1 MVRAADRVPIGV
13 DALDFSVNAM
23 AKRDP
28 RIDAYIAKSA
38 AFAKPILI
46 HLRKVVHDACPDVQE
61 TMKWSFPHFMHH
73 GILCGMAAFKQHC
86 AFGFWKG
93 SQVVGKGDNKSDE
106 AMGQFGRITSLDDL
120 PTKKAMSV
128 LIKKA
133 MKRNE
138 SGEKAPAKVKKKPRP
153 EAAVPDDLFLALR
166 KNKKAL
172 ATFDGFSPSH
182 RREYIEWITEAKR
195 PETRLSRLKTTM
207 EWLAD
212 GKPRH
217 WKYQNC

>member
-1 MVRAADRVPIGV
+1 MP
-13 DALDFSVNAM
+13 
-23 AKRDP
+23 KRDP
-28 RIDAYIAKSA
+28 RVDAYIAKSA
-38 AFAKPILI
+38 PFAKPILI
-46 HLRKVVHDACPDVQE
+46 HLREAVHDACPECVE
-61 TMKWSFPHFMHH
+61 TIKWSFPHFMYC
-73 GILCGMAAFKQHC
+73 GILCSMAAFKQHC

-93 SQVVGKGDNKSDE
+93 AQVVDKNTDKSDE
-106 AMGQFGRITSLDDL
+106 AMGQFGRITRLADL
-120 PTKKAMSV
+120 PPKKTLQA

-138 SGEKAPAKVKKKPRP
+138 SGDQAPAKSKRKPKP

-195 PETRLSRLKTTM
+195 AETRLSRIKTTI

-212 GKPRH
+212 GKSRH

>member
-1 MVRAADRVPIGV
+1 
-13 DALDFSVNAM
+13 M
-23 AKRDP
+23 AKKDP
-28 RIDAYIAKSA
+28 RIDAYVAKSA

-46 HLRKVVHDACPDVQE
+46 HLRKVIHEACPDVQE

-73 GILCGMAAFKQHC
+73 GILCSMAAFKQHC

-93 SQVVGKGDNKSDE
+93 SQVVGKGDSKSDE
-106 AMGQFGRITSLDDL
+106 AMGQFGRIASLADL
-120 PTKKAMSV
+120 PTKKTLAG
-128 LIKKA
+128 LIKSA

-138 SGEKAPAKVKKKPRP
+138 SAEKAPAKVKRNPRP

-166 KNKKAL
+166 KNRKAL

-195 PETRLSRLKTTM
+195 PETRLSRITTTI
-207 EWLAD
+207 EWLAE

-217 WKYQNC
+217 WKYAKC